1 MATKEQKIALVNK
14 FERDAKAL
22 TQVAQKAYGSR
33 ATESYAHDVSRAF
46 TELLVR
52 YTNEGGSLIMLGER
66 IGMTYP
72 ALRRRVMT
80 ADVAPLPR
88 STRSTAEA
96 SEYPPVAERL
106 NMIKKVSTFAYH
118 SAIKEAYDKGLSLN
132 KLATYMGLKSAY
144 PLYYGLNKVRMRDLP
159 KQEA

>member
-1 MATKEQKIALVNK
+1 MPTKEEKQALANK
-14 FERDAKAL
+14 FARDAKAL

-33 ATESYAHDVSRAF
+33 ATDSYAHDVSRAF

-52 YTNEGGSLIMLGER
+52 YVNEGGSLIMLGER

-88 STRSTAEA
+88 STRSKAEPH
-96 SEYPPVAERL
+96 EYPPVAERL
-106 NMIKKVSTFAYH
+106 NKIKKVSTYAYH

-144 PLYYGLNKVRMRDLP
+144 PLYYGLNNARMR
-159 KQEA
+159 KQ

>member
-1 MATKEQKIALVNK
+1 MATKAQKKELADK
-14 FERDAKAL
+14 FEREAKSL
-22 TQVAQKAYGSR
+22 TQLAQKAYGSR

-52 YTNEGGSLIMLGER
+52 YVNEGGSLIMLGER

-88 STRSTAEA
+88 STRSKAEPD
-96 SEYPPVAERL
+96 EYPPVAEQL
-106 NMIKKVSTFAYH
+106 NKIKKVSTYAYH
-118 SAIKEAYDKGLSLN
+118 SAIKEAYDNGLSLN
-132 KLATYMGLKSAY
+132 KLAKYMGLKSAY
-144 PLYYGLNKVRMRDLP
+144 PLYYGLNNARMR
-159 KQEA
+159 QQ